1 MNFLRDSKIC
11 NVNFQLPSNSKNEN
25 FKSNIKSSI
34 NLLDDILDSLDKDLS
49 QSVIDLTKCFI
60 CLCQTDTPLS
70 CPKCNNFACKKCLE
84 SYFNGVREKKCP
96 LCKQNITL
104 SSLKESE
111 IVQEIQK
118 IINKDDTKKNKV
130 EELSRLIQEKKKI
143 WEKQG
148 DDINIII
155 EKIFKYQDS
164 LNEYKKGF
172 ESFFSE
178 CKMAIEKTFEEFNTK
193 VEKVINS
200 LLTYNKDVKNSII
213 RYNNLDKNNKNNY
226 YIDNNIKN
234 LINEILSMERKHF
247 NSKGKNE
254 TELLLET
261 PISIKVYM
269 ADYYIYKM
277 NIKKTDFTLNS
288 ISSKNKHYKI
298 GNFELK
304 YFPINYD
311 GYKASSELI
320 INLIENEN
328 SCLYITQNK
337 VDKDNKPKVF
347 PMKLKKKIGKKFIY
361 EGMIYFDEFDKGT
374 QNEATLNIIVLGF
387 FVN

>member
-104 SSLKESE
+104 SSLKENE

-143 WEKQG
+143 
-148 DDINIII
+148 
-155 EKIFKYQDS
+155 
-164 LNEYKKGF
+164 
-172 ESFFSE
+172 
-178 CKMAIEKTFEEFNTK
+178 
-193 VEKVINS
+193 
-200 LLTYNKDVKNSII
+200 
-213 RYNNLDKNNKNNY
+213 
-226 YIDNNIKN
+226 
-234 LINEILSMERKHF
+234 
-247 NSKGKNE
+247 
-254 TELLLET
+254 
-261 PISIKVYM
+261 
-269 ADYYIYKM
+269 
-277 NIKKTDFTLNS
+277 
-288 ISSKNKHYKI
+288 
-298 GNFELK
+298 
-304 YFPINYD
+304 
-311 GYKASSELI
+311 
-320 INLIENEN
+320 
-328 SCLYITQNK
+328 
-337 VDKDNKPKVF
+337 
-347 PMKLKKKIGKKFIY
+347 
-361 EGMIYFDEFDKGT
+361 
-374 QNEATLNIIVLGF
+374 
-387 FVN
+387 